1 MPQGDIKIIEFTGR
15 VANSKQE
22 TVATHLLVI
31 DGHHHRKYGNP
42 NFQYLP
48 KEWRTK
54 YLIGSL
60 EVGEA
65 KSWKEF
71 YGLCTRRFE
80 AEDPVAG
87 TDPEGSASKRSSGKR
102 SVTTASSEKESRPR
116 SRASDPAGQQV
127 SPSREP
133 GDLADLPREVQDI
146 FHELLDEPLER
157 PMSLRYEMSGYL
169 MLLSARSG
177 ELTDRDRSIARSLAD
192 RLPVLLDH
200 VTEKGLNQEAFRLVQ
215 AAIRYFT
222 VAEDAIPDSIEG
234 GFDDDA
240 EVFNM
245 VASRLDRP
253 DLAISLANNPP
264 VADE

>member
-15 VANSKQE
+15 VSKSKQDE
-22 TVATHLLVI
+22 VATHLLVI
-31 DGHHHRKYGNP
+31 DGQHHRKYGKP

-48 KEWRTK
+48 KEWRAK
-54 YLIGSL
+54 YLVTSL

-80 AEDPVAG
+80 AGDPLAE
-87 TDPEGSASKRSSGKR
+87 TNSESPSPQRSSGKR
-102 SVTTASSEKESRPR
+102 SLSTDSSEKKSRPR
-116 SRASDPAGQQV
+116 SPASEPPGEQV
-127 SPSREP
+127 SPSRGP
-133 GDLADLPREVQDI
+133 GDLAELPREVQDI
-146 FHELLDEPLER
+146 FYELLDEPLER

-169 MLLSARSG
+169 TLLSAQSG
-177 ELTDRDRSIARSLAD
+177 ELTERDFSIARSLAD

-200 VTEKGLNQEAFRLVQ
+200 VTEKGLSQEAFRLVQ

-240 EVFNM
+240 EVFNL
-245 VASRLDRP
+245 VASRLERP
-253 DLAISLANNPP
+253 DLIISLANNPHA
-264 VADE
+264 ADV